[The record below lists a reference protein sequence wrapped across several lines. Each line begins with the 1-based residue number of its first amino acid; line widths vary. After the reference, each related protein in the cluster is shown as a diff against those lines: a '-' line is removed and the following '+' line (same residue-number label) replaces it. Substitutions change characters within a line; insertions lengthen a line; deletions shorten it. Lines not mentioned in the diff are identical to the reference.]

1 MPHERLSRAFGEAA
15 FGHVH
20 PRHADQVARHRA
32 RLVPRAIH
40 HHQRHSLLLR
50 GHPDEVLS
58 YEEVKRY
65 WKQPTRNVF
74 VEQATS

>member
-1 MPHERLSRAFGEAA
+1 MRSSGSWRENSTPST
-15 FGHVH
+15 
-20 PRHADQVARHRA
+20 ARPTTGRVDL
-32 RLVPRAIH
+32 LV
-40 HHQRHSLLLR
+40 LR